1 MHAKRALAR
10 LRLWWRWRG
19 HPMELFAVRRGGP
32 AAMERLIVDLECAER
47 EVA

>member
-1 MHAKRALAR
+1 
-10 LRLWWRWRG
+10 
-19 HPMELFAVRRGGP
+19 MELFAVRRGGP